1 MTPLVETRQLS
12 VHFQVRRGLSR
23 HAATVHALDGIDLR
37 IMPGE
42 TLGVVGESGCGK
54 TTLSRAL
61 LHLVPATSG
70 SVTFDGKQISTLR
83 AKEMKPLRRDMQ
95 LISQDPMNSLDPRM
109 TVRQLVAEGLRIH
122 RLARGADLE
131 DRVTSVLASVGL
143 RAADA
148 DRLPHQFS
156 GGQRQRI
163 GIARALVLRP
173 RFVVADE
180 PVSALDVSVQS
191 QVLNLLVALK
201 REFGLTYLFV
211 AHDLAVVDYVAD
223 RIAVMY
229 LGKVVELGSAQ
240 QVTEAPRH
248 PYTQALLSAI
258 PQPVAEARTQR
269 VVLSGEVPS
278 PLNPPSGCRFRTR
291 CPFAEPVCAAE
302 EPPLARDE
310 HGHETACHFAGRVG
324 HGAGAVGR

>member
-1 MTPLVETRQLS
+1 
-12 VHFQVRRGLSR
+12 
-23 HAATVHALDGIDLR
+23 
-37 IMPGE
+37 MPGE

-70 SVTFDGKQISTLR
+70 SVTFDGQQISGLR
-83 AKEMKPLRRDMQ
+83 GKAMKPLRRDMQ

-122 RLARGADLE
+122 RLARGA
-131 DRVTSVLASVGL
+131 TSMSGSAASWPAWDSGPPTP
-143 RAADA
+143 

-163 GIARALVLRP
+163 GIARALVLQP

-191 QVLNLLVALK
+191 QVINLLVALK

-229 LGKVVELGSAQ
+229 LGKVVELGTARQ
-240 QVTEAPRH
+240 IREAPRH

-258 PQPVAEARTQR
+258 PQATPEARARR

-291 CPFAEPVCAAE
+291 CPFAQPVCGTD
-302 EPPLARDE
+302 EPPLAADE
-310 HGHETACHFAGRVG
+310 HGHETACHFAGQVG

>member
-1 MTPLVETRQLS
+1 MTPLVEARQLS
-12 VHFQVRRGLSR
+12 VHFQVRRGL
-23 HAATVHALDGIDLR
+23 AGKGGTVHALDGVDLS

-61 LHLVPATSG
+61 LQLVPATSG
-70 SVTFDGKQISTLR
+70 SVTFAGQPISGLR
-83 AKEMKPLRRDMQ
+83 AKAMKPLRRNMQ

-122 RLARGADLE
+122 RLARGADLDE
-131 DRVTSVLASVGL
+131 RVARILASVGL
-143 RAADA
+143 RPADA

-163 GIARALVLRP
+163 GIARALVLQP

-191 QVLNLLVALK
+191 QVINLLVALK

-223 RIAVMY
+223 RVAVMY
-229 LGKVVELGSAQ
+229 LGKVVELGTARQ
-240 QVTEAPRH
+240 IREAPRH

-258 PQPVAEARTQR
+258 PQATPEARTQR

-278 PLNPPSGCRFRTR
+278 PLSPPSGCRFRTR
-291 CPFAEPVCAAE
+291 CPFAQPVCEIE
-302 EPPLARDE
+302 EPPLAADE
-310 HGHETACHFAGRVG
+310 HGHETACHFAGQVG